1 MNMKEESE
9 KILKLMN
16 DLSDM
21 LNINDIPCG
30 RTINAM
36 SNIILDLS
44 VRMGIPK
51 EFLLRKMGEGYDIIQ
66 ELIKKEGEGDS
77 CT

>member
-51 EFLLRKMGEGYDIIQ
+51 EFLLRKMDEGYDIFL
-66 ELIKKEGEGDS
+66 ELNKMEGKNE
-77 CT
+77 